1 MSHIIDLSE
10 EQTPPD
16 EMVRSDN
23 VLSEVELELNWLGEE
38 SMHCLSCPEFQFDF
52 IYNYASPA
60 LKVELRK
67 LSRDD
72 QSEAEKVKEIIRSND
87 LLVARRFDFV
97 RKYIRNMLRRGFR
110 RQRMRIVIAELRL
123 MRRGQQSER
132 VFPAMIHDR
141 S

>member
-1 MSHIIDLSE
+1 MSQVIDLCE

-16 EMVRSDN
+16 EIFRSDN
-23 VLSEVELELNWLGEE
+23 VLNEVELELNWLGEE
-38 SMHCLSCPEFQFDF
+38 SMYCLSCPEFQFDF
-52 IYNYASPA
+52 IYEYASPA

-67 LSRDD
+67 LSRDE
-72 QSEAEKVKEIIRSND
+72 QSEAEKVKEIVRTDD

-110 RQRMRIVIAELRL
+110 RQQMKTVISELRL

-132 VFPAMIHDR
+132 VFPAMILDR
-141 S
+141 N